1 MMNQMQINQM
11 YQLMMMNQ
19 LAISQIEMNQM
30 AVAMMMQILANN
42 NQNLSHS
49 STSNNA
55 DNSNFDNKP

>member
-19 LAISQIEMNQM
+19 MAISQIEMNQM
-30 AVAMMMQILANN
+30 AISTMMQNLANN
-42 NQNLSHS
+42 NQNLSYS

-55 DNSNFDNKP
+55 DN

>member
-11 YQLMMMNQ
+11 YQLMM
-19 LAISQIEMNQM
+19 MNQM